1 MSINLIH
8 AIDQNKVSRF
18 GKYFGTIDFN
28 VTSAPS
34 KSTFTYQGKRIHV
47 GHLLIAGKSYRM
59 AMEDLDTLSVEC
71 YNSIIAETPLKI
83 EGDTYQ
89 MSKRELEY
97 LSETLK
103 SAKRVFLNKYRLGV

>member
-71 YNSIIAETPLKI
+71 YNSIISKNPIKM
-83 EGDTYQ
+83 EGDSYELT
-89 MSKRELEY
+89 KRELEY